1 MKSKRIA
8 RMVSLLLLFALL
20 ISVIP
25 FTGLIGSAAAE
36 TPEAA
41 ETESP
46 IPVDTQEP
54 ESTEQETAVE
64 DPVQETEVPEPS
76 EVIEETEVTE
86 PVSSE
91 EEPDDPT
98 WMDAGL
104 LLLVDGTLVPY
115 NPITGEYDMSQ
126 LPGGTRAIP
135 SSIYYSDVLGAHRS
149 EERRVGTEC

>member
-36 TPEAA
+36 TSEAA

-54 ESTEQETAVE
+54 EPTEQETAVE

-76 EVIEETEVTE
+76 EVIEETAVTE

-91 EEPDDPT
+91 EEPDDPA

-115 NPITGEYDMSQ
+115 NPITGEYDMS
-126 LPGGTRAIP
+126 
-135 SSIYYSDVLGAHRS
+135 
-149 EERRVGTEC
+149 